1 MIFSKTYWKMVIMT
15 HLSHRMGLM
24 TLQLLMKRAN
34 MLNLQAQ
41 LIGLKYKERLKGQ
54 LFD

>member
-1 MIFSKTYWKMVIMT
+1 MIFRKNYGKMVIMT
-15 HLSHRMGLM
+15 PLSHRGLM

-41 LIGLKYKERLKGQ
+41 LIGVKYKERLKGQ
-54 LFD
+54 LFN